1 MHSVKSKNRWRAIES
16 YAINTLGLL
25 LTALG
30 WTAFLIPAQIT
41 AGGVSGAGALVF
53 YATGVPIG
61 LTYLGVNVILVALAV
76 KILGKSFGV
85 RTVFGVLGLSFFL
98 SLLQSLIKEPIV
110 DDTFMACIIGGI
122 LSGTGV
128 GLTFSQGG
136 STGGTDIIAMI
147 INKYR
152 NTSPG
157 RVMMFIDIFIISSS
171 WFLFRS
177 IEKMVYGYVTM
188 AVSTYVIDLVLTGS
202 RASYQI
208 MIFTPK
214 YVEIADR
221 IMLEVDRGV
230 TVIDGKGWYTK
241 QDVNCVLV
249 LCRKSESSIIFRIC
263 KEIDPDAFISFA
275 SVMGVYG
282 KGFDRIKI

>member
-1 MHSVKSKNRWRAIES
+1 MHSVKSKNRWRNIES

-61 LTYLGVNVILVALAV
+61 LTYLGVNVVLVALAV

-98 SLLQSLIKEPIV
+98 SLLQSIIKEPIV
-110 DDTFMACIIGGI
+110 DDTFMSCIIGGI
-122 LSGTGV
+122 LSGAGV

-208 MIFTPK
+208 MIFTQK

-249 LCRKSESSIIFRIC
+249 LCRKSESSTIFRIC